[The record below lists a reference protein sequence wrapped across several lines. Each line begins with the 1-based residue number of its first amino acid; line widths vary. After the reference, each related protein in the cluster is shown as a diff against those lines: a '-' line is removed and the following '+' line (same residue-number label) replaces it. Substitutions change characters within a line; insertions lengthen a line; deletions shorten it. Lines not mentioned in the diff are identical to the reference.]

1 MTTHDTAAL
10 SAPDEPLG
18 PLDPVEAADVL
29 KRLQDSVLGLLAG
42 LDRPPRS
49 LRIRAD
55 QVELEVEWPEPAPA
69 AAPAAAAVAV
79 AEPPAGPDTGLY
91 VTAGMVGVFYRCPE
105 PGAKP
110 FVEVGDLVGPGQQVG
125 IIEAMKLMVPVE
137 SALAGR
143 VVEVLVSDGEA
154 VEYGDR
160 LVAVEP
166 ADS

>member
-10 SAPDEPLG
+10 SAPDG

-49 LRIRAD
+49 LRIRAA

-69 AAPAAAAVAV
+69 AGPAVAAGV
-79 AEPPAGPDTGLY
+79 TIVEPLAGPDTGLY
-91 VTAGMVGVFYRCPE
+91 VTADMVGVFYRCPE

-110 FVEVGDLVGPGQQVG
+110 FVDVGDLVGPGQQVG

-137 SALAGR
+137 SAVAGR
-143 VVEVLVSDGEA
+143 VVEVLVSDGES

-160 LVAVEP
+160 LFAVEP